1 MTNTYD
7 DEEWKKILKVNKEK
21 FIRYGRYY
29 KYAEC
34 CINSFLKQSYGSNNE
49 GMFQGTKKTGFIPC
63 NVCFKKVID
72 IYHQKY
78 KNKMMY
84 GEYTIEYAWVI
95 YQDLQN

>member
-34 CINSFLKQSYGSNNE
+34 CINSFLKQSYGSSNE
-49 GMFQGTKKTGFIPC
+49 GMFQGTKK
-63 NVCFKKVID
+63 
-72 IYHQKY
+72 
-78 KNKMMY
+78 
-84 GEYTIEYAWVI
+84 
-95 YQDLQN
+95 QDLYLVMFVLKKLLISIIKNIKIK